1 MNTRRVTVG
10 VVVQYIVLTLVFI
23 LLAGPLVWELSLA
36 VKGPNDN
43 VYSLPPYLFSEGF
56 HAEQFRRGVQAS
68 AIAPVFRQ
76 YADCRG
82 R

>member
-36 VKGPNDN
+36 VKGPNDTCT
-43 VYSLPPYLFSEGF
+43 PCR
-56 HAEQFRRGVQAS
+56 HTCFRRIS
-68 AIAPVFRQ
+68 R
-76 YADCRG
+76 
-82 R
+82 

>member
-36 VKGPNDN
+36 IKGPNDN
-43 VYSLPPYLFSEGF
+43 VYSLPP
-56 HAEQFRRGVQAS
+56 
-68 AIAPVFRQ
+68 
-76 YADCRG
+76 
-82 R
+82 

>member
-36 VKGPNDN
+36 IKGPNDI
-43 VYSLPPYLFSEGF
+43 LPAAIPVSEGF